1 LDVLVVFP
9 PSPGIHPSTSLEGP
23 WLATLDPR
31 LARVP
36 PCLPASVGILPGVRM
51 FCSPLPPWSSRRA
64 PLALFPP
71 GLPPHRLCWRPP
83 GARVFRA
90 PLPPW
95 SFCRAPPWLSFGL
108 SAPPPS
114 LASPG
119 TPRGFPIPWSLRDD
133 KLCVF
138 RSPLPSPSLESHE
151 PPLALPSPSLVVNV
165 CGETFPELPLSLD
178 TPFGTRCSVSH
189 RCSRRL
195 RFEARITISLGAFAG
210 SAGNQPSRL
219 APLTLTVECDD

>member
-1 LDVLVVFP
+1 MFFSQLDLSSVTEIRFHPRRVSAAPESQVCAPPTPHEALPTLAFIISQASLILPSVLPLWISVLTDASIEPPPLDVLVVFP

-133 KLCVF
+133 KLCF
-138 RSPLPSPSLESHE
+138 
-151 PPLALPSPSLVVNV
+151 
-165 CGETFPELPLSLD
+165 LSLS
-178 TPFGTRCSVSH
+178 TT
-189 RCSRRL
+189 L
-195 RFEARITISLGAFAG
+195 SLPGV
-210 SAGNQPSRL
+210 P
-219 APLTLTVECDD
+219 